1 MPLNEG
7 SSSNN
12 WIILTVVPFGESGF
26 LPPPVLFRETAHL
39 LCSFL
44 AELTIPLH
52 FSFTSA
58 TLLLHTPRAFTLEVI
73 SSQTHDL
80 FLFDN
85 IEENLLLI
93 VLRFSSASLKITAH
107 SAGIKLGFLGRL
119 TGEGSIFSAM
129 LLSRNL
135 SSRKTRFITMATV
148 WIAIYPSDSYT
159 QGYPRFVQQLFI
171 HWITIQWITV
181 LSTG

>member
-1 MPLNEG
+1 MPLNKG

-73 SSQTHDL
+73 SSQTRDL

-85 IEENLLLI
+85 VEENLLLI
-93 VLRFSSASLKITAH
+93 ILRFSSASSKITAH
-107 SAGIKLGFLGRL
+107 SAGVKLGFLGRL
-119 TGEGSIFSAM
+119 AGEGSIFSAM
-129 LLSRNL
+129 LLSVWHAQ
-135 SSRKTRFITMATV
+135 SKSRKARFITMATV
-148 WIAIYPSDSYT
+148 WIAIYPSDSYM
-159 QGYPRFVQQLFI
+159 QVCRAIRALQQLF
-171 HWITIQWITV
+171 
-181 LSTG
+181 